1 MQAVFPL
8 AGALL
13 VFLEIV
19 GSLSKWTKSVLPLG
33 GSHIAQIAVVFGL
46 AFVVYTF
53 GTVLGNGSFK

>member
-19 GSLSKWTKSVLPLG
+19 AVLSGRTKRFLPLG
-33 GSHIAQIAVVFGL
+33 GSHVAQIAVVFGL
-46 AFVVYTF
+46 AFVVYEV
-53 GTVLGNGSFK
+53 GTVLSQ

>member
-13 VFLEIV
+13 VFLEVV
-19 GSLSKWTKSVLPLG
+19 GVLSERTKRFFPLG

-46 AFVVYTF
+46 AFVIFEV
-53 GTVLGNGSFK
+53 GTVLAP